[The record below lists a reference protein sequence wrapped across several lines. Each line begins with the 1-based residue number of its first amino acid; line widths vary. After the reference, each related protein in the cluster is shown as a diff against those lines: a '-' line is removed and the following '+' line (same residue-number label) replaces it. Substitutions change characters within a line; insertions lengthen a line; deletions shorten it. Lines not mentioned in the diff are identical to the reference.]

1 MTISLAQFLSF
12 LPIIISLLGLL
23 IGFRQIGKKADG
35 DATASEIS
43 LLKTQL
49 GLIQTACKECHD
61 SLARAEAERDQ
72 YMRESQ
78 ASQRELLEYMRRW
91 SGQADRRRADPLP

>member
-1 MTISLAQFLSF
+1 MTISLSQFLSF

-35 DATASEIS
+35 DATAAEIS

-49 GLIQTACKECHD
+49 SIVEESCRQCREHLI
-61 SLARAEAERDQ
+61 EAEKQRDQ
-72 YMRESQ
+72 YMRENLQ
-78 ASQRELLEYMRRW
+78 AQRELIAWARHER
-91 SGQADRRRADPLP
+91 SSPPG